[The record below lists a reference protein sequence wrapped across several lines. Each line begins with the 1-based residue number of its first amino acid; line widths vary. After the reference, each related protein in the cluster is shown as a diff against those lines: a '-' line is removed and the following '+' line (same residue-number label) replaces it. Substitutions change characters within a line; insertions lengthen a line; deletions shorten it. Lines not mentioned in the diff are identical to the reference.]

1 MANSKDKKRLEEALW
16 KQLIDIMENGR
27 PAINQKTGEMVTL
40 KPAAAD
46 INAAAKLIDRI
57 DESTPEESDM
67 ERAIRIAKESGTLT
81 EDDLA
86 GDEDE

>member
-1 MANSKDKKRLEEALW
+1 MSNHKDKKRLESALW

-27 PAINQKTGEMVTL
+27 PAINQKTGELMVL

-46 INAAAKLIDRI
+46 INAAAKLIDRL
-57 DESTPEESDM
+57 DDATPEESDM
-67 ERAIRIAKESGTLT
+67 ERAIRIAQENGSLT
-81 EDDLA
+81 DKDLA